1 MTGFVTSRDVCPNV
15 RLQTARASEQ
25 AGQPV
30 GDKQFEH
37 ILFDKLLQQYWCKSF
52 TGLSQPVNSKRTGT
66 LTQYNSP
73 YNRMKPS
80 WFF

>member
-15 RLQTARASEQ
+15 RPQTARASEQ

-37 ILFDKLLQQYWCKSF
+37 ILFNKLLQQYWCKSA
-52 TGLSQPVNSKRTGT
+52 TGLSQLVHYVRTI
-66 LTQYNSP
+66 
-73 YNRMKPS
+73 
-80 WFF
+80 